1 MIMEFFESHVWK
13 LGSSSFGAF
22 VVPVKYPI
30 SPFPRINNL
39 MDWDHLRKFS
49 PFSLWVVMCSE
60 GLSLVPWGE
69 TWYGGIDTYY
79 EEYLKFSSFLIL
91 DIKSSNQ
98 QPHSS
103 RKKII
108 PPSISLKFRITT
120 YIYIGLLLSICKRK
134 NKKTKTKLENWF
146 SWFYPPIYSTK
157 SDHKIPFIA
166 LNQISHMFYDFTHKY
181 IGISHWLWR
190 F

>member
-103 RKKII
+103 RKKIKI
-108 PPSISLKFRITT
+108 K
-120 YIYIGLLLSICKRK
+120 K
-134 NKKTKTKLENWF
+134 NKKNKKN
-146 SWFYPPIYSTK
+146 
-157 SDHKIPFIA
+157 SDAWNQKINVSLPVPKINVS
-166 LNQISHMFYDFTHKY
+166 LPVGN
-181 IGISHWLWR
+181 WLWYHESLEKKNHSSIYI
-190 F
+190 FEV